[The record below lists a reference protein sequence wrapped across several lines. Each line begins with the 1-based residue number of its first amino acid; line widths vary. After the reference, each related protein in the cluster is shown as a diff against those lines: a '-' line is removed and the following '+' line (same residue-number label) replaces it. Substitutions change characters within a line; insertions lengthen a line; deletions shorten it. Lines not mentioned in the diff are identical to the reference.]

1 MTDRHVDIRR
11 ASPSDDDLD
20 LITPLFDAYRQF
32 YALPPDRTLARQFL
46 SSRLRADESII
57 FFATRGLSNGGAE
70 GLGFVQLYRSF
81 SSLSACRILVLNDL
95 FVVPDARGLGIGR
108 RLMGRAHE
116 EAIRSGAR
124 QLTLTTA
131 TTNTTARG
139 LYESLGYEREEGF
152 EHYTLRVGR

>member
-11 ASPSDDDLD
+11 ASSADDDLD
-20 LITPLFDAYRQF
+20 LLAPLFDAYRQF
-32 YALPPDRTLARQFL
+32 YALPSDRALARQFL
-46 SSRLRADESII
+46 SSRLRADESIV
-57 FFATRGLSNGGAE
+57 FFATRGLNNGGVE

-81 SSLSACRILVLNDL
+81 SSLSACRILILNDL
-95 FVVPDARGLGIGR
+95 FIVPESRGLGIGR

-124 QLTLTTA
+124 QLTLTTE
-131 TTNTTARG
+131 TTNVKAQG
-139 LYESLGYEREEGF
+139 LYRSLGYEREEGF

>member
-1 MTDRHVDIRR
+1 VADRNVDIRR

-20 LITPLFDAYRQF
+20 LIAPLFDAYRQF
-32 YALPPDRTLARQFL
+32 YALPSDRALARQFL
-46 SSRLRADESII
+46 SSRLRADESIV
-57 FFATRGLSNGGAE
+57 FFATRGRNDGGVE

-95 FVVPDARGLGIGR
+95 YVVPDARGLGIGR

-131 TTNTTARG
+131 TTNATAQA
-139 LYESLGYEREEGF
+139 LYRSLGYEREEGY